1 MDQFFGQKSE
11 RWWFKII
18 LISAG
23 HHVVSLDKKIYFIL
37 CLLTQVYRLWVKLS
51 NALGNGPE
59 PHPVEEGVVIL
70 LQCWTK
76 VDTSSD

>member
-1 MDQFFGQKSE
+1 MNGGGSNLDLCRASCCFVGQENLLHIVSPHPG
-11 RWWFKII
+11 
-18 LISAG
+18 IS
-23 HHVVSLDKKIYFIL
+23 I
-37 CLLTQVYRLWVKLS
+37 RLWVKLS

-70 LQCWTK
+70 LQRWTK